1 MSDDFEDDFE
11 DGLGNEAKAGERAGY
26 SDILTQLLE
35 GSADSKMRELSAEDR
50 FLVLTNSMCLKLNN
64 DRVFNIS
71 KNDRTAM
78 LQIAFEK
85 LPKRRYKNHLAFIL
99 GYIASEGGSSLKVK
113 KVQDVISKLP
123 MIDDRVGVEPADV
136 VRYAKYWKEYL

>member
-1 MSDDFEDDFE
+1 MSDDYEDDFD

-35 GSADSKMRELSAEDR
+35 SSVDTKMRDLSPEDR
-50 FLVLTNSMCLKLNN
+50 FLVLTNTMCLKLNN
-64 DRVFNIS
+64 DRIFNIS
-71 KNDRTAM
+71 KNDRTVI
-78 LQIAFEK
+78 LQTAFEK

-99 GYIASEGGSSLKVK
+99 GYIASEGGSNLKVN

-123 MIDDRVGVEPADV
+123 MIDDRIGVEPADV
-136 VRYAKYWKEYL
+136 VRYAKYWNQYL